1 MIHYTI
7 EDFIKEI
14 HTAYFET
21 FGTILTDYIEGF
33 DGKYSNT
40 VEMWIG
46 ELERSNGAKP
56 TYEKW
61 RKILEGIEITQCGNL
76 ALFHY
81 VGFDVIYGDWNP
93 EDYWNAYGG
102 IYRTCRSTVIDLYS
116 CETVIKPFDKFFN
129 VNEMPETS
137 QENVED
143 LIKTAK
149 TIEISEKLDGS
160 IVCASRRMFSDYSG
174 TYLKTYIC
182 TSKSLDPETSWH
194 LAMAKSMLDM
204 SVGIDR
210 MLDECTDWTFMFEMI
225 ASEDAHVVYYPDSE
239 RGLHL
244 IGARTPDGRL
254 LMYSEILE
262 LADRFGVKT
271 TQVFDKSFEQVMS
284 ELDDKKS
291 DEAEGF
297 VIRIDDEFFKLK
309 YNDYVAMHK
318 VINRLVS
325 ASGVIEAYRNGKID
339 DLMAKVPL
347 SYKKQV
353 QDIVSEIN
361 LTIAE
366 VSRVSA
372 YAVSKCSW
380 IPELRD
386 KMIWI
391 QKNIPKILRGYCI
404 DAVKNHSSEFFRGN
418 RLYKLSI
425 VRELRRAA
433 SQYAKENIH
442 RPDNPYYNDIPRIL
456 GNDDGEFLNFGNR
469 SISES
474 FDYNC

>member
-7 EDFIKEI
+7 EDLIKEI
-14 HTAYFET
+14 RSKYYET
-21 FGTILTDYIEGF
+21 FGVVLTDYIEGF

-46 ELERSNGAKP
+46 QLERVDGQRP
-56 TYEKW
+56 TYDKW
-61 RKILEGIEITQCGNL
+61 RKILEGIEITQNGNL

-93 EDYWNAYGG
+93 VEYWGAYGG
-102 IYRTCRSTVIDLYS
+102 IYRTCRSTVINLYS
-116 CETVIKPFDKFFN
+116 GETVIKPFDKFFN
-129 VNEMPETS
+129 VNELPETS
-137 QENVED
+137 QENVEK
-143 LIKTAK
+143 LIESAK
-149 TIEISEKLDGS
+149 AIEISEKLDGS

-182 TSKSLDPETSWH
+182 TSQSLDPETSWH

-225 ASEDAHVVYYPDSE
+225 ASEDAHVVYYPESE

-254 LMYSEILE
+254 LRYYEILE
-262 LADRFGVKT
+262 LAEKFGIKT
-271 TQVFDKSFEQVMS
+271 TQVFNKSFEQVMS

-325 ASGVIEAYRNGKID
+325 ASGVIEAVKEGRID
-339 DLMAKVPL
+339 DLIAKVPL
-347 SYKKQV
+347 TYKDKLLAISETIASTIDHVRTV
-353 QDIVSEIN
+353 QDIVVKEC
-361 LTIAE
+361 E
-366 VSRVSA
+366 G
-372 YAVSKCSW
+372 K
-380 IPELRD
+380 ELRD
-386 KMIWI
+386 QMMWI
-391 QKNIPKILRGYCI
+391 QKNVPKILQGRCI
-404 DAVKNHSSEFFRGN
+404 NAVKYSDYSFFLNNGKQTP
-418 RLYKLSI
+418 KLRDI
-425 VRELRRAA
+425 ETLDRAA
-433 SQYAKENIH
+433 TDWITKDWQPTTK
-442 RPDNPYYNDIPRIL
+442 
-456 GNDDGEFLNFGNR
+456 
-469 SISES
+469 
-474 FDYNC
+474 